1 VTDTRTSPRPG
12 AEAGGRGATESAGRG
27 YVHLYTGD
35 GKGKTTAAFGLAVRA
50 AGHGKRVYV
59 GQFMKG
65 RPYGEN
71 LELSDHPLI
80 TVEQYGEPDCI
91 SIDQVDEHHREL
103 ARSGLRRSRE
113 ALFEGDYDVVVLDE
127 IDVAIWFGLLSVS
140 DVMDIVKQ
148 RPPHVE
154 LIMTGRQAPAA
165 LVKAADLVTEMR
177 EVKHYYR
184 DGVLA
189 RAGVE
194 Y

>member
-1 VTDTRTSPRPG
+1 MRTPPG
-12 AEAGGRGATESAGRG
+12 AEVGGPGTSENAGRG

-35 GKGKTTAAFGLAVRA
+35 GKGKTTAAVGLAVRA

-91 SIDQVDEHHREL
+91 SIEQVDEHHREL

-113 ALFEGDYDVVVLDE
+113 ALLEGDYDVVVFDE
-127 IDVAIWFGLLSVS
+127 IDVAIWFGLLSVD
-140 DVMDIVKQ
+140 DVLDIVTR
-148 RPPHVE
+148 RPSHVE

>member
-1 VTDTRTSPRPG
+1 VTDTWTRPRPG
-12 AEAGGRGATESAGRG
+12 AAAEGHGATEGDGRG

-71 LELSDHPLI
+71 IELGDHPLI

-91 SIDQVDEHHREL
+91 SIGEVDEHHREL

-113 ALFEGDYDVVVLDE
+113 ALLEGDYDVVVFDE
-127 IDVAIWFGLLSVS
+127 IDVAIWFGLLSVD
-140 DVMDIVKQ
+140 DVLDIVAR
-148 RPPHVE
+148 RPLHVE
-154 LIMTGRQAPAA
+154 LVMTGRQAPAE
-165 LVKAADLVTEMR
+165 LVRVADLVTEMR

-184 DGVLA
+184 DGVPA